1 MGRMGMNVRECY
13 IEISGDYET
22 VKERITS
29 DEKLLRYLKKYA
41 ATNLVDRMFDAFDS
55 EDYKQVFELSHE
67 LKGMSANLELKG
79 NNSTITQICDSV
91 RGGIKTIDITELMAK
106 AKAEHEHL
114 IKIVNLIEE

>member
-1 MGRMGMNVRECY
+1 MNVRECY

-91 RGGIKTIDITELMAK
+91 RGGTKTIDITELMAK